1 MPRKHGQWVIR
12 VSNVYSERYITEPFN
27 FQEGSFF
34 DLSSSSKG
42 RTQMSDP
49 IKPVKI
55 VNYEDL
61 TIEQA
66 KQVGRL
72 LGEDSNPY
80 QYQYAVQSD
89 KVVLAKTPKEGGND
103 A

>member
-1 MPRKHGQWVIR
+1 MP
-12 VSNVYSERYITEPFN
+12 
-27 FQEGSFF
+27 
-34 DLSSSSKG
+34 DL
-42 RTQMSDP
+42 

-89 KVVLAKTPKEGGND
+89 KVVLAKTPKKEE
-103 A
+103 